1 MEKFRGSNSRCQI
14 SFWLYFKNY
23 WSYKNFCYILRSKLL
38 KEFTVGWERIWPS
51 KFLTQIRYR
60 FLTPPRYKNSCLIS
74 SFVQSR
80 RYLAWF
86 FQKTQNYYW
95 NRSNQGKTGDTV
107 KSDFGSYG
115 FGKNCIYR
123 VIPHAIRVPK
133 KYILSMLEI
142 SRVITIPIPLW
153 FLTENFIQLQ

>member
-1 MEKFRGSNSRCQI
+1 M
-14 SFWLYFKNY
+14 
-23 WSYKNFCYILRSKLL
+23 KLWAWHN
-38 KEFTVGWERIWPS
+38 TVGWERIWPS
-51 KFLTQIRYR
+51 KFLTQIRYL
-60 FLTPPRYKNSCLIS
+60 FLISPRYKDSYLIS
-74 SFVQSR
+74 SFVHCH

-115 FGKNCIYR
+115 FGKNCIYH

-142 SRVITIPIPLW
+142 SRVITIPITLW
-153 FLTENFIQLQ
+153 AISFCVLLYFFKVFRCKSKLYHTFVKK